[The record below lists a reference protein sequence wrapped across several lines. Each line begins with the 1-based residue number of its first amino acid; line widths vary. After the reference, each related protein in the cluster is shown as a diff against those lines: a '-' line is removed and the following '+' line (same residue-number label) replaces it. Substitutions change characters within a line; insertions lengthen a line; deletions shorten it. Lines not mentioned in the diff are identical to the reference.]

1 MEGVSLASGGSIAH
15 ISDIHRI
22 RSDQSIRPVAV
33 QVQGAAMAFGEG
45 AKGYVVFEDISFEV
59 GTGEIFCIVG
69 ASGCGKTTLLRQIAG
84 LQRPTSGSILF
95 EGSSV
100 LRPARERAMVFQ
112 DYGRALLPWRTVRA
126 NIQLGMATKTM
137 NRSEIDERV
146 DQLLTVT
153 GLAAAAHR
161 YPSELSGGMQQR
173 VQIAR
178 CMAQKPRLLLMDEPF
193 GALDAMTRQ
202 SLQDE
207 LMSLAARESITVIFI
222 THDLEEAIY
231 LGDRV
236 LALGSNPG
244 RILTTLDIG
253 LERPRHQLGTR
264 EAAEFLE
271 KRHLLHG
278 LIVGH

>member
-1 MEGVSLASGGSIAH
+1 MASRGSIAQ
-15 ISDIHRI
+15 ISDIRRI
-22 RSDQSIRPVAV
+22 RSGQTTLPIAIE
-33 QVQGAAMAFGEG
+33 VQGVAMAFGDG
-45 AKGYVVFEDISFEV
+45 ATRHVIFEDISFEV
-59 GTGEIFCIVG
+59 KTGEIFCIVG

-84 LQRPTSGSILF
+84 LQRPTSGSLRF
-95 EGSSV
+95 EGNPIE
-100 LRPARERAMVFQ
+100 RPSRERAIVFQ

-126 NIQLGMATKTM
+126 NIQLGLDAKGMGQ
-137 NRSEIDERV
+137 SEIDTTINH
-146 DQLLTVT
+146 LMAVT
-153 GLAAAAHR
+153 GLTAAADK

-193 GALDAMTRQ
+193 GALDALTRQ

-207 LMSLAARESITVIFI
+207 LMNLAARENITVIFI

-244 RILTTLDIG
+244 RILTTIDIG
-253 LERPRHQLGTR
+253 LDRPRHQLRTR

>member
-1 MEGVSLASGGSIAH
+1 MASRGTTIVQIDAVRRADADRTIRPAAVEVRGASMSFGEGVSRH
-15 ISDIHRI
+15 
-22 RSDQSIRPVAV
+22 
-33 QVQGAAMAFGEG
+33 
-45 AKGYVVFEDISFEV
+45 VVFEDLSFDV
-59 GTGEIFCIVG
+59 AAGEIFCIVG

-84 LQRPTSGSILF
+84 LQRPTAGSLRF
-95 EGSSV
+95 EGQPIE
-100 LRPARERAMVFQ
+100 RPSRERAIVFQ
-112 DYGRALLPWRTVRA
+112 DYGRALLPWRTVRS
-126 NIQLGMATKTM
+126 NILLGIEPNTTSRADAKAT
-137 NRSEIDERV
+137 V
-146 DQLLTVT
+146 DRLMQVT
-153 GLAAAAHR
+153 GLTAAADR

-193 GALDAMTRQ
+193 GALDALTRQ

-207 LMSLAARESITVIFI
+207 LLSLAAREGITVIFI

-244 RILTTLDIG
+244 RILTTVNIG
-253 LERPRHQLGTR
+253 LERPRHQLHTR
-264 EAAEFLE
+264 ECAEFLE